1 MKGEGD
7 SKRELEDS
15 RVKLVHFFY
24 TCKTMRASL
33 VAQGYRAHLT
43 MQETKQTWVPFL
55 DQEDALEEGMAVHSS
70 VLAWENP
77 MDRGTWQDTVHGFT
91 KSWT

>member
-1 MKGEGD
+1 
-7 SKRELEDS
+7 
-15 RVKLVHFFY
+15 
-24 TCKTMRASL
+24 MRASL

-43 MQETKQTWVPFL
+43 MQETKETWVRFL

-70 VLAWENP
+70 VLARENP
-77 MDRGTWQDTVHGFT
+77 MDRGTWQATVHGVT